1 MKILDKISLTIFS
14 IIIRIISL
22 LLCFIISGWLEM
34 TVVTEWITKIITH
47 EVCGPVTL
55 GVATILTLL
64 ALKCIFY
71 SSGLKDKATEGI
83 LLENEN
89 GKLLVSKDTIESLST
104 TIIKNFESIEASN
117 VRVDVDEQNKISI
130 FITLSVYSEVV
141 IKDLAS
147 KIQSNIKDEVK
158 KSLDLEIKE
167 VNIRIK
173 NINAK
178 KENVVKE

>member
-1 MKILDKISLTIFS
+1 MTI
-14 IIIRIISL
+14 
-22 LLCFIISGWLEM
+22 
-34 TVVTEWITKIITH
+34 VTEWIAKIISH
-47 EVCGPVTL
+47 EVCGPITL
-55 GVATILTLL
+55 GVATILALL
-64 ALKCIFY
+64 ALKCIFFNA
-71 SSGLKDKATEGI
+71 SSKDKTREGI

-89 GKLLVSKDTIESLST
+89 GKLLVSKDTIENLT
-104 TIIKNFESIEASN
+104 TTVIKNFESIETSN

-178 KENVVKE
+178 KENIVKE